1 MKDRLITLVC
11 AIGALALFFAMFV
24 KREGALGAHNEIPR
38 PTTAERRGNGYHAAM
53 SWLEAEGIRNMSLR
67 DRFDSLV
74 HRKDLPPSGNLLIVT
89 LPAVTGFNTWE
100 FIPLDRWI
108 RAGNTLLVL
117 AALSDNPDWAFS
129 LGGLASG
136 DLNLLTGLE
145 FETAKS
151 RDTRIRKRE
160 RPTPPGTRAKG
171 AQSEAAE
178 AAKDAKDAPIDVAA
192 AFRAFAE
199 PQRTALVP
207 NRPHAYFTGV
217 RDVISLSDYPQ
228 QAWTVKVPYEGFVL
242 ALGRERESG
251 EGALWTRPLGNGRI
265 IVSGFGSV
273 FTNRAV
279 GLGDN
284 ARLLANIVG
293 VNVGAHGAVLFD
305 DLHQGLGA
313 AYDPD
318 KFYKDR
324 RLYITLG
331 VLVALWF
338 VWVLGS
344 TRLRMPVSRSSTPRE
359 AELIRAAGGFL
370 ARALPAHAG
379 ALRLLDNFFRRVS
392 ARAGNRRDSSVPW
405 DVLERHS
412 RVAPADLEQ
421 LKSWYADA
429 QASRRVPLERLQNLI
444 VRIDRQLAT

>member
-1 MKDRLITLVC
+1 MKERLITLVC

-24 KREGALGAHNEIPR
+24 KREGALGARNDIPR

-53 SWLEAEGIRNMSLR
+53 SWLEAEGIRNISLR

-74 HRKDLPPSGNLLIVT
+74 HRKDLPPAGNLLIVT
-89 LPAVTGFNTWE
+89 LPAATGFNTWE

-145 FETAKS
+145 FETVKS
-151 RDTRIRKRE
+151 RDSRIKKRA
-160 RPTPPGTRAKG
+160 RPPTPGARETTRE
-171 AQSEAAE
+171 S
-178 AAKDAKDAPIDVAA
+178 PIDVAA

-199 PQRTALVP
+199 PQRTALIP

-217 RDVISLSDYPQ
+217 RKVVSLSDYPQ

-242 ALGRERESG
+242 ELGRARESG
-251 EGALWTRPLGNGRI
+251 EGALWTRPLGSGRI

-273 FTNRAV
+273 FTSRAL
-279 GLGDN
+279 GLEDN

-293 VNVGAHGAVLFD
+293 VNVGEHGAVLFD
-305 DLHQGLGA
+305 DIHQGLGA

-344 TRLRMPVSRSSTPRE
+344 TRLRAPVSRSSTPRE

-370 ARALPAHAG
+370 SRALPAHSG
-379 ALRLLDNFFRRVS
+379 ALRLLDNFLRRVS
-392 ARAGNRRDSSVPW
+392 ARAGDRGGPGVPW
-405 DVLERHS
+405 DVLERHA

-421 LKSWYADA
+421 LRAWYADA
-429 QASRRVPLERLQNLI
+429 HASRRVPLEQLQNLI
-444 VRIDRQLAT
+444 VRIDRQMAT